1 MRSTLRW
8 VGVLPAAIAA
18 WVAVDL
24 LGPLPLNA
32 LIFAGSLV
40 GLSPVVDFLVSP
52 NRGGEHLLVFAS
64 YGGAVLA
71 AWKVAPTGKL
81 WAASGIGVLFLALRF
96 AMTYSALMADDFT
109 TDSPTRFLVGTL
121 AAVGGVAVALAGVV
135 GRRRQAMPNKHGSSR
150 AL

>member
-8 VGVLPAAIAA
+8 MGVLPAAIAA
-18 WVAVDL
+18 WVAVDM

-40 GLSPVVDFLVSP
+40 RLSPVVMDFLVQ
-52 NRGGEHLLVFAS
+52 GGEHLLVFAS

-109 TDSPTRFLVGTL
+109 TDSPTRFMVGTI
-121 AAVGGVAVALAGVV
+121 AAVGGVAVVLAWVV
-135 GRRRQAMPNKHGSSR
+135 RRRRQDTLEQTLN
-150 AL
+150 

>member
-8 VGVLPAAIAA
+8 MGVLPAAIAA

-32 LIFAGSLV
+32 LILAGSLV
-40 GLSPVVDFLVSP
+40 GLSPVVDFLVFQ
-52 NRGGEHLLVFAS
+52 GGEHLLVFAS

-71 AWKVAPTGKL
+71 AWKAAPTEKL
-81 WAASGIGVLFLALRF
+81 WAASGVGVLCLVLRF

-109 TDSPTRFLVGTL
+109 TDSPTRFLVGTI
-121 AAVGGVAVALAGVV
+121 AAVGGVAVALAWVV
-135 GRRRQAMPNKHGSSR
+135 GRRRQDTPKQTLN
-150 AL
+150 